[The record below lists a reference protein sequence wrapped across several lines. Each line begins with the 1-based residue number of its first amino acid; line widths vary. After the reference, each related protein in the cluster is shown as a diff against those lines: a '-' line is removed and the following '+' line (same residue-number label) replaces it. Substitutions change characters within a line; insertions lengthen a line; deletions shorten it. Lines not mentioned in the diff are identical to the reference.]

1 MLEIVILAAGKGT
14 RMCSELPKVLHTLAG
29 KPFLQHVL
37 DRSDELASAN
47 TFVVV
52 GHGAEMVRKNVR
64 AKQLTFVE
72 QLDQLGTGHAVKQ
85 ALPHFSGEST
95 VLILYGDVPLIST
108 ETLSALVDVVTEKAL
123 GLLTVNLQNPTGYGR
138 IVRDST
144 GTVQAIVEQKDADKD
159 ELLIS
164 EVNTGVLAV
173 KAKDLKVWLPALS
186 DDNVQKEYLL
196 TDIIAMANKE
206 GKEIV
211 TTQPSQTFE
220 VLGVNNRIQQ
230 AELERVFQSAIAG
243 RLMETGVTL
252 LDPSRFDCRG
262 EITAGKDC
270 IIDVNCVFEG
280 DVSLGDGVTIGP
292 NCHIKDAKIGNNV
305 EIKSHTVIESATL
318 GNDVAVGPFARLR
331 PQAVLGDKA
340 KIGNFVEIKKSKIGV
355 NSKVSHLS
363 YVGDAKIGDNVNIGA
378 GTITC
383 NYDGVNKFPTTIA
396 DGVFVG
402 SNTALVAPVS
412 LGENVT
418 VAAGSVVTVDVPDDA
433 LAVARSRQRNI
444 DGWVRPS
451 KDD

>member
-14 RMCSELPKVLHTLAG
+14 RMRSDLPKVLHPLAG

-37 DRSDELASAN
+37 DRADELASAN

-52 GHGAEMVRKNVR
+52 GHGAETVRKNVR

-85 ALPHFSGEST
+85 ALSHFNDEST
-95 VLILYGDVPLIST
+95 VLILYGDVPLITT
-108 ETLSALVDVVTEKAL
+108 ETLSALVAVVTEKAL
-123 GLLTVNLQNPTGYGR
+123 GLLTVCLQDPTGYGR
-138 IVRDST
+138 IVRDDS
-144 GTVQAIVEQKDADKD
+144 GKVQAIVEQKDANKD
-159 ELLIS
+159 ELLIT

-173 KAKDLKVWLPALS
+173 KTKDLQSWLPALS

-206 GKEIV
+206 GKKII

-243 RLMETGVTL
+243 RLMESGVTL

-280 DVSLGDGVTIGP
+280 DVTLGDGVTIGP

-305 EIKSHTVIESATL
+305 EIKSHTVIDSATL
-318 GNDVAVGPFARLR
+318 GCDVTVGPFARLR
-331 PQAVLGDKA
+331 PQAVLGDRSKV
-340 KIGNFVEIKKSKIGV
+340 GNFVEIKKSKIGV

-383 NYDGVNKFPTTIA
+383 NYDGVNKFPTNIA

-418 VAAGSVVTVDVPDDA
+418 VAAGSVVTVDVPDEA